1 MHVHETKYFEKYVLV
16 IYSGLGGVWITLSVF
31 VISDKLL
38 TTNVHDIP
46 RLLPNV

>member
-1 MHVHETKYFEKYVLV
+1 MKICKIIHIDNTH
-16 IYSGLGGVWITLSVF
+16 WITLSVF